1 MIQLAFLRFFPFMFG
16 TFEWIIVVFML
27 LPYFLPTIIAMIRN
41 HSSTGGIFALN
52 FFLGWTLIGWIAS
65 LVWALSES
73 RTTVIVNNTGTTYT
87 PNTGTTYTPE
97 TPRPVHQTNPTLRPN
112 TTNTGTAN
120 SQEKID
126 QLRQL
131 KQLLDEGV
139 LTNEEFNRQKAAIL
153 G

>member
-1 MIQLAFLRFFPFMFG
+1 MIQLAFFRFFPFMPGPFG
-16 TFEWIIVVFML
+16 WIIFVFML
-27 LPYFLPTIIAMIRN
+27 LPYFLPTIIAMVRN
-41 HSSTGGIFALN
+41 HSSAGGIFALN

-73 RTTVIVNNTGTTYT
+73 RSRIIINNTRTTYI
-87 PNTGTTYTPE
+87 PE
-97 TPRPVHQTNPTLRPN
+97 TQRPIHQTNPTLRPN
-112 TTNTGTAN
+112 TSNSGTAN

-139 LTNEEFNRQKAAIL
+139 LTNEEFNKQKAAIL

>member
-1 MIQLAFLRFFPFMFG
+1 MIQLAFFRFFPFMPG
-16 TFEWIIVVFML
+16 PLGWIIMVFML

-41 HSSTGGIFALN
+41 HRSAGGIFALN

-73 RTTVIVNNTGTTYT
+73 RTTVIVNNTGTTYI
-87 PNTGTTYTPE
+87 PDTGTAYTTE
-97 TPRPVHQTNPTLRPN
+97 TQRPVHQTNPTLRPN
-112 TTNTGTAN
+112 RSNTGTAN